1 MLKRVE
7 DVSLYVGES
16 YLKVFTGEF
25 VVVIDEGL
33 ALVNSPDE
41 ASLK

>member
-7 DVSLYVGES
+7 DVSLYAGES
-16 YLKVFTGEF
+16 YLKVLTGEF
-25 VVVIDEGL
+25 VVVINEGL

-41 ASLK
+41 ISLK